1 LSVRANREV
10 LRLRGFRL
18 LLASR
23 LLSTLSL
30 QTHNVAVG
38 WFVYDLTNSAWALGL
53 VGLFAFAPAFAFAL
67 FTGHVADTRDR
78 RAIIATA
85 HTVSA
90 CCALFLAGYA
100 WADHREVW
108 PVYLV
113 VLAIGTSRAFGN
125 PAGQAL
131 VPNLVPRE
139 HLAAAIALN
148 ASVGQVASIAGPAM
162 GGFLYVFGPTVV
174 FTVEGTCLA
183 TAALLAFLIG
193 PQNIIRAKEK
203 VTLST
208 LLAGLTFIRSR
219 SVVLG
224 AISLDMV
231 AVILGGATA
240 LLPIFARDILE
251 VGPWGLGILRSAPAV
266 GALCM
271 GLAIARFPLNER
283 IGPRLF
289 QGVAMFGLATIG
301 FGLSTSLYLSILCLI
316 LVGASD
322 MVSVVIR
329 LTLVQIETP
338 DEMRGRVAAVNSIF
352 IGASN
357 ELGAFESGAL
367 AALTS
372 PVFSVVF
379 GGTATLGVVALWR
392 RLFPELRNRNRMTA
406 AEPVRPRTGAPA
418 PG

>member
-1 LSVRANREV
+1 LSTRANREV
-10 LRLRGFRL
+10 LRLRAFRF

-23 LLSTLSL
+23 FLSTISL

-38 WFVYDLTNSAWALGL
+38 WFVYELTNSAWALGL

-67 FTGHVADTRDR
+67 FTGHVADTYDR
-78 RAIIATA
+78 RLIIAAA
-85 HTVSA
+85 HSA
-90 CCALFLAGYA
+90 AAACALFLALYSWSGA
-100 WADHREVW
+100 REVW
-108 PVYLV
+108 PVYLAVLV
-113 VLAIGTSRAFGN
+113 VGTARAFGN
-125 PAGQAL
+125 PASQAL

-139 HLAAAIALN
+139 HLPTAIALN
-148 ASVGQVASIAGPAM
+148 VSMGQFANIAGPAI
-162 GGFLYVFGPTVV
+162 GGFLLISGTMLV
-174 FTVEGTCLA
+174 FTLEGICLGF
-183 TAALLAFLIG
+183 AAVLAFLIG
-193 PQNIIRAKEK
+193 PQKVTRSKEK
-203 VTLST
+203 VTFAT

-219 SVVLG
+219 PVVLG

-271 GLAIARFPLNER
+271 GLVLARFPLNER
-283 IGPRLF
+283 VGLRMF
-289 QGVAMFGLATIG
+289 QGVALFGFATIG
-301 FGLSTSLYLSILCLI
+301 FGISTNLYLSILCLI
-316 LVGASD
+316 LVGAAD

-367 AALTS
+367 AALAG
-372 PVFSVVF
+372 PVFSVAF
-379 GGTATLGVVALWR
+379 GGAATIGVVALWS
-392 RLFPELRNRNRMTA
+392 RLFPELRKRNRMT
-406 AEPVRPRTGAPA
+406 ESETVRD
-418 PG
+418 